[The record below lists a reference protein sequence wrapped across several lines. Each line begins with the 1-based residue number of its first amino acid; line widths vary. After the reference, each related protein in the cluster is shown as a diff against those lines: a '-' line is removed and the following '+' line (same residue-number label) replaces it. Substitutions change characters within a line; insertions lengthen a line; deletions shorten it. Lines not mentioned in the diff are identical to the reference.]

1 MGIRRVRYP
10 VTLASYVCEIMA
22 RSGENLQRLFT
33 MFPGGW
39 PGAGLLVLR
48 LAAAIPLLLEGCSG
62 FWGAPHDGFYARFV
76 AIGVGSLL
84 LAGLWTPVAGALQ
97 TIIEVWIFFSR
108 GDGANLHLLLAA
120 LGVSLVMLG
129 PGAWSVDARLFG
141 RKRIDIRSR

>member
-1 MGIRRVRYP
+1 
-10 VTLASYVCEIMA
+10 
-22 RSGENLQRLFT
+22 

-48 LAAAIPLLLEGCSG
+48 LAAATPVIIGGGSAVRDAAQLG
-62 FWGAPHDGFYARFV
+62 FHAMYFAT
-76 AIGVGSLL
+76 IGVGILL

-97 TIIEVWIFFSR
+97 AIIEVWIFFSR
-108 GDGANLHLLLAA
+108 GDGASLHLLLAA

>member
-1 MGIRRVRYP
+1 
-10 VTLASYVCEIMA
+10 
-22 RSGENLQRLFT
+22 
-33 MFPGGW
+33 MFPGGC

-48 LAAAIPLLLEGCSG
+48 LAAAIPLLIEGSSE
-62 FWGAPHDGFYARFV
+62 FWGAPHDGPYARFI

-84 LAGLWTPVAGALQ
+84 LAGLWTPVAGALLS
-97 TIIEVWIFFSR
+97 IIEVWTIVAR
-108 GDGANLHLLLAA
+108 GTAPSMDVLLAA